1 MSCQWL
7 SSNAVVF
14 IGFAM
19 MAAMNAALQPFER
32 IDLHTHSSCSDGA
45 LGPVELVA
53 LAATRQVQL
62 LALTDHD
69 TMTGCAE
76 AARAC
81 AEHQIDFLCSS
92 ELTALWRGREIH
104 IVGLRLDP
112 ANAALAAHLRG
123 VLAQRVER
131 IRAIGVKLTRC
142 GLDGEAI
149 AAEVLA
155 LPGTPT
161 RLHLARAL
169 VARGHA
175 KDEDDAFKR
184 FLARGQKAAVAAEW
198 PGVDAAVAAIT
209 AAGGSAVLAHP
220 HRYQVSAGGLREL
233 CAQFRD
239 CGGAGIEVSLA
250 GMGPGDAS
258 QAASLARRFG
268 LAGSCGSDFHIPGLP
283 WRPLGRF
290 AKLPEGVTPITVRL
304 GLQPVRSAPAA
315 SPASQAR

>member
-1 MSCQWL
+1 
-7 SSNAVVF
+7 
-14 IGFAM
+14 
-19 MAAMNAALQPFER
+19 MASMDAATHSYNR
-32 IDLHTHSSCSDGA
+32 IDLHTHSSCSDGS
-45 LGPVELVA
+45 LRPGELVA
-53 LAATRQVQL
+53 LAATRQVEL

-69 TMTGCAE
+69 TMAGCAE
-76 AARAC
+76 AAQAC
-81 AEHQIDFLCSS
+81 AQQQIDFLCSS
-92 ELTALWRGREIH
+92 ELTALWRGREVH
-104 IVGLRLDP
+104 IVGLRVDP
-112 ANAALAAHLRG
+112 ASEALVAHLRG

-175 KDEDDAFKR
+175 KDEDYAFKR

-198 PGVDAAVAAIT
+198 PGVEAAVAVIA
-209 AAGGSAVLAHP
+209 AAGGMAVLAHP
-220 HRYQVSAGGLREL
+220 HRYQVSAGALREL

-239 CGGAGIEVSLA
+239 CGGQGIEVSLA

-258 QAASLARRFG
+258 RAASLARRFD

-290 AKLPEGVTPITVRL
+290 AKLPEGVTPITARL
-304 GLQPVRSAPAA
+304 GLQPVRAAPAA
-315 SPASQAR
+315 SPASRAR